1 MKRLLE
7 KDPVKRINATEALN
21 HDFFSKDNMFAEF
34 NRERG
39 SMLKES
45 ALMKEELVAECQ
57 SPLMMTKNNARKH
70 PGLLRDDSCLK
81 FKMKENLLTGRTDQ
95 NGETVDEIDSPGI
108 KKRPVARNGV
118 ESRFKKLAKE

>member
-1 MKRLLE
+1 MQ
-7 KDPVKRINATEALN
+7 
-21 HDFFSKDNMFAEF
+21 
-34 NRERG
+34 RESG
-39 SMLKES
+39 V
-45 ALMKEELVAECQ
+45 MKEDIVTECQ

-108 KKRPVARNGV
+108 KKRPIPKNGV

>member
-7 KDPVKRINATEALN
+7 KDPAKRITATEALN

-34 NRERG
+34 NRERT
-39 SMLKES
+39 SLLKEPLKES
-45 ALMKEELVAECQ
+45 LKEEIVAECQ

-70 PGLLRDDSCLK
+70 PTLLRDDSCLK

-95 NGETVDEIDSPGI
+95 NG
-108 KKRPVARNGV
+108 
-118 ESRFKKLAKE
+118 

>member
-1 MKRLLE
+1 MYFISNSGLDLMKRLLE
-7 KDPVKRINATEALN
+7 KDPSKRINATEALN

-34 NRERG
+34 NRER
-39 SMLKES
+39 SSIQKESILLKE
-45 ALMKEELVAECQ
+45 EVVAECQ

-95 NGETVDEIDSPGI
+95 NG
-108 KKRPVARNGV
+108 
-118 ESRFKKLAKE
+118 

>member
-7 KDPVKRINATEALN
+7 KDPTKRITATEALN

-34 NRERG
+34 NKERNTIHR
-39 SMLKES
+39 ES
-45 ALMKEELVAECQ
+45 ALFKEEIVNECQ
-57 SPLMMTKNNARKH
+57 SPLMMTKNNARKN

-81 FKMKENLLTGRTDQ
+81 FKMKENLLTGRTDES
-95 NGETVDEIDSPGI
+95 GETVEEIDSPGI
-108 KKRPVARNGV
+108 KKRNLPRNGV